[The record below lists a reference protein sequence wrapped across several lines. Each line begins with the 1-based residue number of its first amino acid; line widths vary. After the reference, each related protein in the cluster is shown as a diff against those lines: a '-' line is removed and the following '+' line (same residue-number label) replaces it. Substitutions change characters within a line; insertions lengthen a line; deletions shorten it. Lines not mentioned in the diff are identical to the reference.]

1 MKSALI
7 FNIQKFSVHDGP
19 GIRTT
24 IFFKGCPL
32 TCQWC
37 HNSESQRYEQE
48 NLPHPNRCTSCGSC
62 ATQCPQQAIR
72 MVEGHIFHDEECCT
86 HCGVC
91 ADNCYHNAREIVG
104 KTYTVPQLML
114 EIIKDRP
121 FYEQSG
127 GGVTLS
133 GGEVMTQ
140 IEFALDL
147 VKACKEQ
154 GISVA
159 IDTCGYAPSENF
171 MRILEYV
178 DVFLYDIKLMDPQ
191 EHRQYTG
198 KDNVLILHNLKLL
211 SNCGANL
218 NVRLPLVE
226 GVNTDAAHIQQILD
240 FIADLR
246 ISFIH
251 LLAYHNMAIGKYEQ
265 WGIECP
271 VDPFVAPS
279 NERLEEIATMFQQAN
294 YKVKIG
300 G

>member
-24 IFFKGCPL
+24 VFFKGCPL

-37 HNSESQRYEQE
+37 HNPESQSYEQE
-48 NLPHPNRCTSCGSC
+48 IVFHSNRCSSCGRCTKSC
-62 ATQCPQQAIR
+62 RQQAIS
-72 MVEGHIFHDEECCT
+72 MVEGQVVYDASRCIY
-86 HCGVC
+86 CGVC
-91 ADNCYHNAREIVG
+91 VENCYNNSWEIMG
-104 KTYTVPQLML
+104 KLYTVPQLMS
-114 EIIKDRP
+114 EIVKDRP

-140 IEFALDL
+140 IEFALEL

-159 IDTCGYAPSENF
+159 IDTCGYAPLENF
-171 MRILEYV
+171 SRILEHV
-178 DVFLYDIKLMDPQ
+178 DVFLYDIKLMDSKR
-191 EHRQYTG
+191 HDYYIG
-198 KDNVLILHNLKLL
+198 MDNTLILENLKML
-211 SNCGANL
+211 SSCGATISL
-218 NVRLPLVE
+218 RLPLIE
-226 GVNTDAAHIQQILD
+226 GINTDDEHIHQVLD
-240 FIADLR
+240 FIESLR
-246 ISFIH
+246 IGVIH
-251 LLAYHNMAIGKYEQ
+251 LLPYHDMAIGKYEQ
-265 WGIECP
+265 WNMECP
-271 VDPFVAPS
+271 VEKFFAPS
-279 NERLEEIATMFQQAN
+279 NERLEEIRELFKQAN

>member
-1 MKSALI
+1 MNSALI

-32 TCQWC
+32 NCRWC
-37 HNSESQRYEQE
+37 HNPESQRYGTEV
-48 NLPHPNRCTSCGSC
+48 LPHSNCCTSCGCC
-62 ATQCPQQAIR
+62 AKNCPQQAIE
-72 MVEGHIFHDEECCT
+72 MVEGHIIYDESRCNF
-86 HCGVC
+86 CGVC
-91 ADNCYHNAREIVG
+91 ADNCYNNAREVVG
-104 KTYTVPQLML
+104 ETYTVPQLMM

-147 VKACKEQ
+147 AKACKEQ

-159 IDTCGYAPSENF
+159 VDTCGYAPSENF
-171 MRILEYV
+171 ARILQYV

-191 EHRQYTG
+191 EHHQYTG
-198 KDNVLILHNLKLL
+198 KDNILILHNLKLL
-211 SNCGANL
+211 SSWGANISL
-218 NVRLPLVE
+218 RLPLIE
-226 GVNTDAAHIQQILD
+226 GINTDDKHIQQVLD
-240 FIADLR
+240 VIADLK
-246 ISFIH
+246 IGFIH
-251 LLAYHNMAIGKYEQ
+251 LLAYHNMAIGKYEH
-265 WGIECP
+265 WGRECP
-271 VDPFVAPS
+271 VDTFVTPS
-279 NERLEEIATMFQQAN
+279 NERLEEIEAMFKQAD